1 LIDLFS
7 PKGKKDTVSTT
18 NKDKSFEDGIVNI
31 INKIK
36 AGDKLLREEFI
47 NSYTPYII
55 RTVSN
60 LTGKY
65 VDVENSDEFSVGLA
79 AFNEAIDSFDEGKTC
94 FSLNSRLW

>member
-65 VDVENSDEFSVGLA
+65 VDVENSDEFSVVLPPSMKLLTA
-79 AFNEAIDSFDEGKTC
+79 LMKEKTC